1 VLRRR
6 FWAILA
12 PVQDRHGS
20 EHVDDLFMR
29 DSAAGIL
36 GHVLD
41 DPSPGWVWAALVCL
55 QRPDVAA
62 KDLFQELW
70 SRIGW

>member
-1 VLRRR
+1 
-6 FWAILA
+6 
-12 PVQDRHGS
+12 
-20 EHVDDLFMR
+20 MR

-70 SRIGW
+70 RWIGW